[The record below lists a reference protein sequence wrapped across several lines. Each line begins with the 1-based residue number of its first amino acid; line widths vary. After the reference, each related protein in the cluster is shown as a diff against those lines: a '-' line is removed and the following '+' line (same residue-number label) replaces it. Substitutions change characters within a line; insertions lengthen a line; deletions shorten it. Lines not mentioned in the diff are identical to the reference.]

1 MKIAK
6 VISII
11 GLLAMSAVLIY
22 GFTRGDFA
30 EEGAWIISHPWGIV
44 SLVDLYT
51 GFALYSVW
59 IAYRERS
66 LPLTILWIVLMMVLG
81 FWAGALYM
89 LLALYSCGGD
99 WKKFWMGKRAY

>member
-6 VISII
+6 AISII
-11 GLLAMSAVLIY
+11 GLLAMSAILIY
-22 GFTRGDFA
+22 GFTRGDFNL
-30 EEGAWIISHPWGIV
+30 EGAWITTHPWGIV

-51 GFALYSVW
+51 GFVLYSVW

-66 LPLTILWIVLMMVLG
+66 LALTILWIVLMMVLG

-89 LLALYSCGGD
+89 LLALNSSGGD
-99 WKKFWMGKRAY
+99 WKKFWMGQRVF